1 MLSTNNNIN
10 SFSTVAGSV
19 SPTKVH
25 GSEFFAVASGVQI
38 PYVGRDETG
47 LNASRVSTPPF
58 PDEYPS
64 RLAHSSIAPLVPP
77 IQHKQLPKDEPLA
90 RLADV
95 FSQYHSVADKSSKD
109 ISRSYLK
116 KISNGLVFTEDVLQ
130 DRAPHTLPYNDGDL
144 QGVFKSGGL
153 FHSKAATVGLVGRHD
168 TRGVVKRHALCHL
181 KGPRKLKPLKR
192 SKTTPATTDSEQHI
206 PIPKIKLKP
215 SSTDVPLSKD
225 AGRHEWDE
233 FVLACLSQSTA
244 NWIINEQSHG
254 SDKERLKSFF
264 EKRNQETEEKTTSVE
279 LAGTTKEGKKQ
290 TSAKKKV
297 KDITDKKSRQALEIH
312 YTPSFTLSPKV
323 GSKKLETDNI
333 FQQELLGG
341 AQPLPSK
348 KASESSFIVLDT
360 TDKLKFQK
368 QLQQNFPQGSG
379 VWYTSKGPSGKVKAK
394 QSPKNPKKV
403 VKGLQR
409 WKELPVVVQVGN
421 YKNCYATVTLEAL
434 LTDTLLIHEALLTVA
449 FTKPVLIHIQT
460 RYFSFL

>member
-1 MLSTNNNIN
+1 M
-10 SFSTVAGSV
+10 
-19 SPTKVH
+19 
-25 GSEFFAVASGVQI
+25 
-38 PYVGRDETG
+38 
-47 LNASRVSTPPF
+47 
-58 PDEYPS
+58 
-64 RLAHSSIAPLVPP
+64 PP

-90 RLADV
+90 RFADV
-95 FSQYHSVADKSSKD
+95 FSQYNSVADKSSKD

-144 QGVFKSGGL
+144 QGVFKSGSL
-153 FHSKAATVGLVGRHD
+153 FHSKAATVGLMGRHD

-192 SKTTPATTDSEQHI
+192 SKTTPATTDSERHT
-206 PIPKIKLKP
+206 PTPNIKLKP

-225 AGRHEWDE
+225 AVTHEWDE

-264 EKRNQETEEKTTSVE
+264 EKRNKETEEKTASME

-290 TSAKKKV
+290 TSAKKKT
-297 KDITDKKSRQALEIH
+297 ITDEESQQALEIH
-312 YTPSFTLSPKV
+312 YTPSFMLSSKV
-323 GSKKLETDNI
+323 GRKKLETDNI

-341 AQPLPSK
+341 AQPLLSK

-360 TDKLKFQK
+360 NDKLKFQK

-394 QSPKNPKKV
+394 QLEKKPKKV

-409 WKELPVVVQVGN
+409 WKELPVVVQV
-421 YKNCYATVTLEAL
+421 EAL
-434 LTDTLLIHEALLTVA
+434 KLYS
-449 FTKPVLIHIQT
+449 Q
-460 RYFSFL
+460 

>member
-1 MLSTNNNIN
+1 M
-10 SFSTVAGSV
+10 
-19 SPTKVH
+19 
-25 GSEFFAVASGVQI
+25 
-38 PYVGRDETG
+38 
-47 LNASRVSTPPF
+47 
-58 PDEYPS
+58 
-64 RLAHSSIAPLVPP
+64 PP

-144 QGVFKSGGL
+144 PGVFKSGGL

-168 TRGVVKRHALCHL
+168 TRGVVKRHALCHI

-421 YKNCYATVTLEAL
+421 YKTVMLQSL
-434 LTDTLLIHEALLTVA
+434 WKLC
-449 FTKPVLIHIQT
+449 
-460 RYFSFL
+460 